1 MERKCTSLLILFFLL
16 PVIIF
21 SFDLLGLATL
31 QEEVSRI
38 ATDLSIRVQMEGGLK
53 KEVKSQYEATYSVR
67 IEADFYGKL
76 SYGDHITLVV
86 SKSYE
91 SMIFSQNFITIRK
104 ERFVW
109 IGFYQ

>member
-1 MERKCTSLLILFFLL
+1 MERKHTSLLTLFFLL
-16 PVIIF
+16 PVVIF

-38 ATDLSIRVQMEGGLK
+38 ATDLSIRVQMDGGLK
-53 KEVKSQYEATYSVR
+53 KEVKSQYEIKYSVR

-76 SYGDHITLVV
+76 NYGDHLTLTV

-91 SMIFSQNFITIRK
+91 SVIFSKDFITIRK